1 MRPVRFTAD
10 LALGAVALAAVP
22 VAAVGHRVRVL
33 AEPAVSLVREEL
45 TRELAEALDV
55 VVPAAVA
62 QVLQRLDITAIV
74 DEYVDVEHIVENV
87 DLVAITNQIIAE
99 IDLPEIIRQSTGS
112 VASETLRGVRMQ
124 AITAD
129 DAVSR
134 LGERFRLRR
143 ARPVPA
149 LPALPAGPAGPTP
162 EPL

>member
-1 MRPVRFTAD
+1 MRPLRLTAD
-10 LALGAVALAAVP
+10 LALGAVALTAVP
-22 VAAVGHRVRVL
+22 VAAAGHRVRVL
-33 AEPAVSLVREEL
+33 AAPVLALVRDEV
-45 TRELAEALDV
+45 TRQLAEALDV
-55 VVPAAVA
+55 VVPTAVA
-62 QVLQRLDITAIV
+62 QVLQRIDLTALV
-74 DEYVDVEHIVENV
+74 EQNVDVERIVESV
-87 DLVAITNQIIAE
+87 DLVGITNQIIAE

-143 ARPVPA
+143 ARAVPA
-149 LPALPAGPAGPTP
+149 IQVGASGPVP

>member
-1 MRPVRFTAD
+1 VRPLRFTAD
-10 LALGAVALAAVP
+10 LALGAVALAAIP
-22 VAAVGHRVRVL
+22 VAAAGHRAREL
-33 AEPAVSLVREEL
+33 AEPAVALVRDEV
-45 TRELAEALDV
+45 TRQLADALDV

-62 QVLQRLDITAIV
+62 QVLQRLDLTKIV
-74 DEYVDVEHIVENV
+74 EEYVDVEEIVEGL
-87 DLVAITNQIIAE
+87 DLAAITNQIMTE

-129 DAVSR
+129 DAVSK

-149 LPALPAGPAGPTP
+149 LPALPAGPAGPVP

>member
-1 MRPVRFTAD
+1 MQPLRFTAD
-10 LALGAVALAAVP
+10 LALGAVALVAIP
-22 VAAVGHRVRVL
+22 VAAAGHRVRVM
-33 AEPAVSLVREEL
+33 AEPAVSLVRDEV
-45 TRELAEALDV
+45 TRQLAEALDV
-55 VVPAAVA
+55 IVPAAVA
-62 QVLQRLDITAIV
+62 QVVQRLDITSIV
-74 DEYVDVEHIVENV
+74 EQNVDVEHIVGSV
-87 DLVAITNQIIAE
+87 DLVGITNQIIAE

-129 DAVSR
+129 DAVTK

-149 LPALPAGPAGPTP
+149 LPAGPVP